1 MKRLLYLILFLIQ
14 SLIVYGQRNYYLTDS
29 LKSVGVK
36 IIDGG
41 AIKNS
46 TQCQIVKKGKTLIYS
61 PDEVKEYGFKDGRVY
76 ISRIIK
82 INNEEKKVFLQ
93 RLSKGNMN
101 LYYYKDKNGGKFF
114 IEKDSGQLIEVFKK
128 GIDNSNYRDFLKPYT
143 QDCNNVS
150 GALKLVTYNKPSLT
164 KFIDQ
169 YNSCLHKPFPFI
181 KYGLII
187 GYGVSKP
194 QNPKISVGVLS
205 NAVFK
210 NDNSFNA
217 GIFADIPILFSYFSL
232 HPEIYFQKNKFSG
245 HSIINNEINYIT
257 INTTSINIPLLI
269 RYTYPALKLRPY
281 VNIGGTFTYN
291 ISGNNVV
298 YATTISDDIIEIE
311 EIINSNVYSE
321 KQFGYTAGGG
331 IQYSIDN
338 RKSLFLEL
346 RYNYLNGLTKETY
359 GNKSFQCIIGINF

>member
-1 MKRLLYLILFLIQ
+1 MIQ
-14 SLIVYGQRNYYLTDS
+14 SFIVYGQGSYYLTDS

-36 IIDGG
+36 VIDGG
-41 AIKNS
+41 AIQNAK
-46 TQCQIVKKGKTLIYS
+46 QCQIEKTGKTLIYS
-61 PDEVKEYGFKDGRVY
+61 PDEVKEYGFKDGSVY

-114 IEKDSGQLIEVFKK
+114 IEKDSGQIVEVLKK

-194 QNPKISVGVLS
+194 QNSKISDEGLK

-210 NDNSFNA
+210 NDNTFNA
-217 GIFADIPILFSYFSL
+217 GIFVDIPILLSYFSL
-232 HPEIYFQKNKFSG
+232 HPELYFQKNKFSG
-245 HSIINNEINYIT
+245 HSIINNTVNDII

-269 RYTYPALKLRPY
+269 RYTYPTLKLRPY
-281 VNIGGTFTYN
+281 INLGGTFNYN
-291 ISGNNVV
+291 IRNENAV
-298 YATTISDDIIEIE
+298 YTTTISYDIIEIE
-311 EIINSNVYSE
+311 ETINSNIYSE

-346 RYNYLNGLTKETY
+346 RYNYLYTLTKETY
-359 GNKSFQCIIGINF
+359 GNKSVQCIIGINF